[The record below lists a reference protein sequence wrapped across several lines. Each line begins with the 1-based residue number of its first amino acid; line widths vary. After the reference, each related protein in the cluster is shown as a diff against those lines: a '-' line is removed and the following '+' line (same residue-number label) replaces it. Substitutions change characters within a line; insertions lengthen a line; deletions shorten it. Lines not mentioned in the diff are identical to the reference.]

1 MAHGSNPERSNHVF
15 DHVTDA
21 GGGALLLPIHLVSD
35 VYGVWK
41 YRESHSIQNL
51 FILIPAAAIGVF
63 AGWLFAGDTDEDV
76 VRVFIGCVG
85 LIFLVMRQWGRLG
98 AAVSRAL

>member
-1 MAHGSNPERSNHVF
+1 
-15 DHVTDA
+15 
-21 GGGALLLPIHLVSD
+21 
-35 VYGVWK
+35 
-41 YRESHSIQNL
+41 
-51 FILIPAAAIGVF
+51 
-63 AGWLFAGDTDEDV
+63 V